1 MRLTEKKFT
10 RQKSRLTIKR
20 NTQDARAPNTGIFSN
35 GIQANRILIPKEET
49 AAEVEDKV
57 EDCDYRYNNFT
68 NKDVII
74 EISPNQSPSTS
85 SIYLHPDSSDYENEM
100 FNEPD
105 DFESAQLYHDRDFHT
120 QNNSDWF
127 DDTVN
132 YTQSQRTRGGFIQR
146 HAEYYHNYNSQR

>member
-1 MRLTEKKFT
+1 MRMTEKKFT

-35 GIQANRILIPKEET
+35 GIQSNRILIPKEE
-49 AAEVEDKV
+49 AEDKV
-57 EDCDYRYNNFT
+57 EDCDYPYNNFT
-68 NKDVII
+68 NKDNNVI
-74 EISPNQSPSTS
+74 NQVPILSTS
-85 SIYLHPDSSDYENEM
+85 SIYLHPDSSDYDNEI

-105 DFESAQLYHDRDFHT
+105 DFESAQFYHDCDFHT

-132 YTQSQRTRGGFIQR
+132 YIQSQRTRGGFIQR
-146 HAEYYHNYNSQR
+146 HADYYHNYNSQR

>member
-1 MRLTEKKFT
+1 MRMTEKKFT

-35 GIQANRILIPKEET
+35 GIQSNRILIPKEE
-49 AAEVEDKV
+49 AEDKV
-57 EDCDYRYNNFT
+57 EDCDYPYNNFT
-68 NKDVII
+68 NKDNNVT
-74 EISPNQSPSTS
+74 NQVPILSTS
-85 SIYLHPDSSDYENEM
+85 SIYLHPDSSDYDNEM

-105 DFESAQLYHDRDFHT
+105 DFESAQFYHDRDFHT

-146 HAEYYHNYNSQR
+146 HADYYHNYNSQR